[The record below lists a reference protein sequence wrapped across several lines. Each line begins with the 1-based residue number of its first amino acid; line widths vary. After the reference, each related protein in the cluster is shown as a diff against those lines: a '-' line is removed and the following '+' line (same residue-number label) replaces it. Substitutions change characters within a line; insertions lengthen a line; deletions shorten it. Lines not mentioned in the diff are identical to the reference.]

1 MQERINER
9 ERGREQ
15 LPFLEEKVRQIT
27 KLYKRRWAEEF
38 SKENV

>member
-9 ERGREQ
+9 EREQ

-27 KLYKRRWAEEF
+27 KLYKKRWVEEF

>member
-9 ERGREQ
+9 EREQ

-27 KLYKRRWAEEF
+27 KLYTKKKKKKKNKN
-38 SKENV
+38 SSI